1 MLNPITIIM
10 VNKLKQENGSK
21 FTIIKYHINA
31 TEFIKLFPIKSFIS
45 ILSVPWFTIV
55 LFYKGKPFLI
65 LNRDIERNWQQKS
78 GMLLW

>member
-31 TEFIKLFPIKSFIS
+31 TEFIKLFPIKSFMS
-45 ILSVPWFTIV
+45 ILSVP
-55 LFYKGKPFLI
+55 
-65 LNRDIERNWQQKS
+65 
-78 GMLLW
+78 